1 MPLYDYKCAEH
12 GLFHE
17 LATMD
22 ESASAQP
29 CPTCGTASGRII
41 MLAPELLLMSEH
53 KRQAHSTNERSQHE
67 PVVSNSESRDRTHGS
82 GCACEQKGKKAS
94 QVVYLADGS
103 KIFPSQ
109 RPWMISH

>member
-1 MPLYDYKCAEH
+1 MPLYDYKCVEH

-17 LATMD
+17 LAAMD
-22 ESASAQP
+22 DSASAQP
-29 CPTCGTASGRII
+29 CPTCGVDSGRII

-53 KRQAHSTNERSQHE
+53 KRAAHSTNERSSHE
-67 PVVSNSESRDRTHGS
+67 PVVSSVESRDKKHGS
-82 GCACEQKGKKAS
+82 GCGCEQKGKKAS